1 MDKSL
6 IIEKIIDSIEA
17 DLAKTTAAALESAES
32 ATHEESRSEGKYDTR
47 GLETSYLATGQAQH
61 ALELREAL
69 AATRAFSPPEFDSSS
84 PIALGAVV
92 QTFSSQGTELF
103 FVAPAYGGIDI
114 QTGDEQI
121 ITVISPK
128 SPIGREMI
136 GRNVGDRLSAGGR
149 KTVLQIW

>member
-1 MDKSL
+1 M
-6 IIEKIIDSIEA
+6 
-17 DLAKTTAAALESAES
+17 
-32 ATHEESRSEGKYDTR
+32 
-47 GLETSYLATGQAQH
+47 
-61 ALELREAL
+61 
-69 AATRAFSPPEFDSSS
+69 
-84 PIALGAVV
+84 